1 MKHSKPAH
9 HGTRGGFTL
18 VELILV
24 IVIMAVIAAS
34 LAVVMRP
41 ALDAYVD
48 SRVRAEISDQADS
61 AIRRMLR
68 DVRQA
73 VPNSIRIPN
82 TQCFELVPTSTG
94 GRYRQ
99 GRDTTNDA
107 ASCDSTWT
115 SACSAPLDPSQATTD
130 FDTLTPL
137 STTPSANDWVVIN
150 NQNTSD
156 VYAGVNTAQI
166 TNVQALNDTRGRLRI
181 SIASKQFP
189 YGYDGGRFMV
199 VPNSQR
205 AVFYVCSGADG
216 TVDSSGNGKG
226 VLVRVKNYGFNAA
239 YPTSCPAAASGDIV
253 ASRVL
258 SCTFIYDPN
267 QGATQQNGFI
277 WLELTMT
284 RNNESAHLAVGAH
297 VTNSP

>member
-1 MKHSKPAH
+1 MNRSPRPNLVK
-9 HGTRGGFTL
+9 GFSL
-18 VELILV
+18 VELVMV

-41 ALDAYVD
+41 ALTAYVD
-48 SRVRAEISDQADS
+48 SRVRAEISDQADT
-61 AIRRMLR
+61 ALRRMLR

-99 GRDTTNDA
+99 ARDTANDP
-107 ASCDSTWT
+107 ASCETAWT
-115 SACSAPLDPSQATTD
+115 ASCSAPLDPSQATTD
-130 FDTLTPL
+130 FDSLTPL
-137 STTPSANDWVVIN
+137 STTPSVNDLVVIN

-156 VYAGVNTAQI
+156 VYSGVNTAAI
-166 TNVQALNDTRGRLRI
+166 TGVQALNDTRGRTRI
-181 SIASKQFP
+181 SISSKQFP
-189 YGYDGGRFMV
+189 YGYVGGRFMI
-199 VPNSQR
+199 VPNSQK

-216 TVDSSGNGKG
+216 SVDSAGNGKG
-226 VLVRVKNYGFNAA
+226 VLYRIRNYGFNAA
-239 YPTSCPAAASGDIV
+239 YPASCHSTASGDIV
-253 ASRVL
+253 ASRVR
-258 SCTFIYDPN
+258 SCTFIYNPN

-297 VTNSP
+297 VLNSP

>member
-1 MKHSKPAH
+1 MNSTAPPRRM
-9 HGTRGGFTL
+9 TGFSL

-41 ALDAYVD
+41 ALTAYVD
-48 SRVRAEISDQADS
+48 SKVRAEISDQADT
-61 AIRRMLR
+61 ALRRMLR

-99 GRDTTNDA
+99 ASDTANDA
-107 ASCDSTWT
+107 ASCESDWT
-115 SACSAPLDPSQATTD
+115 ASCSAPLDPSRETSV
-130 FDTLTPL
+130 FDSLTPL
-137 STTPSANDWVVIN
+137 STTPSADDLVVIN

-156 VYAGVNTAQI
+156 VYSGVNTSGI
-166 TNVQALNDTRGRLRI
+166 TGVQALNDTRGRMRI
-181 SIASKQFP
+181 SIHPKQFP

-199 VPNSQR
+199 VPNSQK

-216 TVDSSGNGKG
+216 SVDGAGNGKG
-226 VLVRVKNYGFNAA
+226 ALYRVRNYGFNAA
-239 YPTSCPAAASGDIV
+239 YPTSCPSAASGDIV
-253 ASRVL
+253 ASRVR
-258 SCTFIYDPN
+258 SCTFIYNPN

-284 RNNESAHLAVGAH
+284 RNNETAHLAVGAH
-297 VTNSP
+297 VLNAP

>member
-1 MKHSKPAH
+1 MNRRPRAH
-9 HGTRGGFTL
+9 TTQGFSL

-41 ALDAYVD
+41 ALTAYVD
-48 SRVRAEISDQADS
+48 SKVRAEISDQADT
-61 AIRRMLR
+61 ALRRMLR

-99 GRDTTNDA
+99 ARDTANDA
-107 ASCDSTWT
+107 ASCESAWT
-115 SACSAPLDPSQATTD
+115 AGCSAPLDPSRTTSE
-130 FDTLTPL
+130 FDSLTPL
-137 STTPSANDWVVIN
+137 STTPSVGDLVVIN
-150 NQNTSD
+150 NQNASD
-156 VYAGVNTAQI
+156 VYSGVNTSSI
-166 TNVQALNDTRGRLRI
+166 TGVQALNDARGRTRLTI
-181 SIASKQFP
+181 NAKQFA

-199 VPNSQR
+199 VPNSQK

-216 TVDSSGNGKG
+216 TVDSAGNGKG
-226 VLVRVKNYGFNAA
+226 TLYRVKNYGFNSA
-239 YPTSCPAAASGDIV
+239 YPASCQSVASGDIV
-253 ASRVL
+253 ASRVR
-258 SCTFIYDPN
+258 SCTFIYNPN

-297 VTNSP
+297 VLNAP